1 MTLEERIT
9 NARLSPDEMEA
20 LLKDYTPFIKAT
32 ISKTLKKYITTED
45 ESLTTGMMGFHEAVM
60 KYNPDRG
67 GFLNYAQIIIR
78 NRIIDDLR
86 IEKNQ
91 VKHIELGLENE
102 DHENTIAHIQDDYAV
117 RYYENR
123 KIEDRRKDDLTIY
136 MEVLKSW
143 GLTMQDLVAASP
155 KKKALLE
162 IYQKIGR
169 SIGEDEHLLSEMRR
183 TRRLPVSY
191 LIDAFKIDKK
201 RLERGR
207 KYIIAVA
214 ELWAGDFETLKAYVE
229 GR

>member
-9 NARLSPDEMEA
+9 NARLSPEEMEK

-32 ISKTLKKYITTED
+32 LSKTLKKYITTED

-60 KYNPDRG
+60 KYNPDKG

-86 IEKNQ
+86 VEKNQ
-91 VKHIELGLENE
+91 TKHIDLGLQTDDYES
-102 DHENTIAHIQDDYAV
+102 TITRIQDDSAV
-117 RYYENR
+117 RDFENR
-123 KIEDRRKDDLTIY
+123 RIEDRRKDDMTIY

-155 KKKALLE
+155 KKKALLD

-169 SIGEDEHLLSEMRR
+169 SIAEDENLLSELRR
-183 TRRLPVSY
+183 TRRLPMQF
-191 LIDAFKIDKK
+191 LIEAFNTDKK